1 MKKRIVSI
9 ALALCVC
16 LSSQSVAYAG
26 LEEPVPEGNVF
37 TDESQIRIAADDVE
51 IPTPTQVYESMIALR
66 DQEMYKE
73 GAKWTNFEPYPNT
86 MGKDYS
92 WKGGPL
98 DGKNIKAVGCVAFAF
113 SLSDEAFGSLPA
125 RMYAAGGFQYEDIKP
140 GDILRMN
147 GDVHTVIVLEVNDTG
162 VVVAEGNVSM
172 GDHIGRVHW
181 GRAILKAEVM
191 SSTSHYITRYPK
203 DYIAP
208 DDPDASASIGSGT
221 LNGGLNWN
229 LTKAGTLTI
238 SGNGAMPDFDSAEE
252 QPWIDNRSLIRKVVI
267 KNGVTNIGAC
277 AFGSCGVLSVEIPSS
292 VTTIGNNAF
301 NGSSI
306 ISVAIPSNVKNI
318 GDSAFNNCKN
328 LGSVTISEG
337 VETIGQNAFKA
348 CTGLS
353 SIVLPASIKEV
364 GAAAFFQCQK
374 LISATFLPGTKQVT
388 LGDNMFTQCYYLMNV
403 TLPKSA
409 DRISEG
415 MFQNC
420 TMLPG
425 VEIPQ
430 DVSSIEAR
438 AFASCSAL
446 STVIIPKSVT
456 NIGMGSFS
464 ACPSLKEVYYTGTA
478 EEWNQIQILQAS
490 NEVILNAEKHYQ
502 FAPSDIKD
510 AKVTLEQTE
519 YPYDGTDKTPAV
531 TVELNGK
538 TLVLNMDYI
547 VSYKDNTHPGTATVT
562 VTGKVGYTGSQTKTF
577 RITGDDEN
585 NNGGETDGSGSDGN
599 GNGSGD
605 NTGNGDNSGG
615 SGDNSGGSSGN
626 PGGGSDSGT
635 GGNTGGTGGS
645 TGGTGG
651 STGGGSSV
659 SRGNLSEATIKLSQ
673 TSYTYDG
680 KAKTP
685 AATVVLN
692 GKTLVSSTDYTV
704 SYSDNIKVGTA
715 KVTVTGKGNY
725 TGSKTAT
732 FTITK
737 ASNQASTSITCKKTV
752 YKVVYGTKPFKI
764 NASSKSKMA
773 FTSSKP
779 KIASVKKGTGVVTI
793 KNTGIATITIKA
805 GNVSKKVT
813 IKVSPKKQSVKSV
826 KAVKGKKLTVK
837 WAKDKMASGY
847 QVQVSTDK
855 KFKKNVKS
863 KSLSKTSYTF
873 TKLKAGKKYYVR
885 IRSFKK
891 SGKETLNGSWSKVK
905 LSSKVKK

>member
-9 ALALCVC
+9 ALALCLC

-26 LEEPVPEGNVF
+26 QEEPVPEGNVF
-37 TDESQIRIAADDVE
+37 TDESQIRLAAADVE
-51 IPTPTQVYESMIALR
+51 IPTPTQVYESMIALKEQ
-66 DQEMYKE
+66 DAYKE
-73 GAKWTNFEPYPNT
+73 GTPWTNEWPYPNAD
-86 MGKDYS
+86 GDYH

-98 DGKNIKAVGCVAFAF
+98 DGHNISAVGCVAFAF
-113 SLSDEAFGSLPA
+113 ILSDAAFGSLPA

-140 GDILRMN
+140 GDILRVSN
-147 GDVHTVIVLEVNDTG
+147 DAHTVIVLEVNEAG
-162 VVVAEGNVSM
+162 VIVAEGNIST
-172 GDHIGRVHW
+172 GDHKGKVHW
-181 GRAILKAEVM
+181 GRAISKGEVM
-191 SSTSHYITRYPK
+191 SNTSHYITRYPEG
-203 DYIAP
+203 YVSP
-208 DDPDASASIGSGT
+208 DDPEADKIIGEESLGQ
-221 LNGGLNWN
+221 LSWK

-238 SGNGAMPDFDSAEE
+238 SGNGAMPDFNSAEE
-252 QPWIDNRSLIRKVVI
+252 HPWKENSSKIRKVVI
-267 KNGVTNIGAC
+267 EPGVTNIGDGV
-277 AFGSCGVLSVEIPSS
+277 FLNSSVLSVKIPTS

-318 GDSAFNNCKN
+318 GDNAFRNCVN
-328 LGSVTISEG
+328 LSSVTISEG

-364 GAAAFFQCQK
+364 GAGAFFQCQK

-388 LGDNMFTQCYYLMNV
+388 LGENMFTQCYYLMSV
-403 TLPKSA
+403 MLPKNI
-409 DRISEG
+409 DCIGEG

-420 TMLPG
+420 LMLKE

-430 DVSSIEAR
+430 GVANIGNSAFASSGLTTIIIPDSVKTIGTG
-438 AFASCSAL
+438 AFASCSLAEIYFTGTEAMWNGITKMGDTPAAV
-446 STVIIPKSVT
+446 SKAAVHFDYVPT
-456 NIGMGSFS
+456 NISG
-464 ACPSLKEVYYTGTA
+464 A
-478 EEWNQIQILQAS
+478 I
-490 NEVILNAEKHYQ
+490 
-502 FAPSDIKD
+502 
-510 AKVTLEQTE
+510 VTLSQTS
-519 YPYDGTDKTPAV
+519 YTYDGIAKTPSV
-531 TVELNGK
+531 TVELDGK
-538 TLVLNMDYI
+538 QLTMDRDYVVTYSNNI
-547 VSYKDNTHPGTATVT
+547 DAGTAIAT
-562 VTGKVGYTGSQTKTF
+562 VTGKVRYTGTQTKTF
-577 RITGDDEN
+577 TITGGDEN
-585 NNGGETDGSGSDGN
+585 NSGGGTNGSGSDGN
-599 GNGSGD
+599 GNGSG
-605 NTGNGDNSGG
+605 GNPGGSDGNPGG
-615 SGDNSGGSSGN
+615 SGGNSV
-626 PGGGSDSGT
+626 GGSDSGT
-635 GGNTGGTGGS
+635 GGNT
-645 TGGTGG
+645 
-651 STGGGSSV
+651 V
-659 SRGNLSEATIKLSQ
+659 SRGNLSGATIKLSQ

-737 ASNQASTSITCKKTV
+737 ASNQAATSITCKKTV
-752 YKVVYGTKPFKI
+752 YKVAYGTKPFKI
-764 NASSKSKMA
+764 NASSKGKMA

-826 KAVKGKKLTVK
+826 KAVKGKKLTVT

-863 KSLSKTSYTF
+863 KSLPKTSYTF
-873 TKLKAGKKYYVR
+873 TKLKAGRKYYVR